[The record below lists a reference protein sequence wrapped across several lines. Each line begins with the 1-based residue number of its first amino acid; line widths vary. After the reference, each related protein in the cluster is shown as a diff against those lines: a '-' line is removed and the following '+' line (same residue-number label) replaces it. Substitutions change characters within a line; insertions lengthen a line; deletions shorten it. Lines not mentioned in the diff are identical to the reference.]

1 MTDSASPSP
10 YTSAVSTS
18 VPPASRNALELRGR
32 VVGVG
37 VPPPRHG
44 AEREPGHRQPATAE
58 RSLLHGLEASEPA
71 VLLGS
76 GGWGVAYPDAAPP
89 PGGGRGNAVRLG
101 LNLGYQSAWTTPA
114 DHLALAQEA
123 DRLGYSVVWAAEA
136 YGSDS
141 PSMLAWIAG
150 QTDRIDIGAAVM
162 QIPARTPA
170 TTAMTAA
177 TIDALSG
184 GRFRLGLGV
193 SGPQVSEG
201 WHGVR
206 FAKPLARTREYVDI
220 VKLAIARKQVEYEGE
235 HYTLPLPDGP
245 GKALRLGF
253 HPPRDHIP
261 IYLAAVGPK
270 NLELAGEI
278 ADGWLA
284 IFFAPEF
291 AGGPARRGR
300 RRPGQGR
307 PDAGRL
313 RRRADRAGGGR
324 RRPGDACAELV
335 RWYAA
340 LYIGGMGSR
349 EQNFYNELAVRM
361 GYGDAAREVQD
372 LYLAKRQRDAAAA
385 VPLEFIDRT
394 SLLGPKER
402 IADTDARVR
411 RGRRHHAVGEPVRR
425 RPGQRHRDAADRRRG
440 AGPRR
445 SGGMTWV
452 EAIVLGIVQGLTEFL
467 PVSSSAHLRI
477 TSAIFFDEDA
487 GASFTAVTQLGTEA
501 AVLLYFAKDI
511 WRITYDLVPGL
522 RQRRGAAHARL
533 PDGLVR
539 HHRLDPDRRRRLRV
553 QGPDPHRRP
562 QPVAGRDRADRV
574 LLRARVRRVG
584 QPADPDDGAVRAAR
598 RHRDGSRPGGRAGP
612 RRVPLR
618 RDDQR
623 RAASSA

>member
-1 MTDSASPSP
+1 M
-10 YTSAVSTS
+10 
-18 VPPASRNALELRGR
+18 
-32 VVGVG
+32 
-37 VPPPRHG
+37 
-44 AEREPGHRQPATAE
+44 
-58 RSLLHGLEASEPA
+58 
-71 VLLGS
+71 
-76 GGWGVAYPDAAPP
+76 
-89 PGGGRGNAVRLG
+89 RLG
-101 LNLGYQSAWTTPA
+101 LSLGYQTAWSTPA

-150 QTDRIDIGAAVM
+150 QTERIDVGSAVM

-170 TTAMTAA
+170 ATAMTAA

-220 VKLAIARKQVEYEGE
+220 LKLAIGRKPVEYSGA

-253 HPPRDHIP
+253 HPPREHIP

-284 IFFAPEF
+284 IFFAPDSAAEQL
-291 AGGPARRGR
+291 ASIS
-300 RRPGQGR
+300 
-307 PDAGRL
+307 AGR
-313 RRRADRAGGGR
+313 ARAGLPLDGFDVV
-324 RRPGDACAELV
+324 PSVPVVVGDDPASCAELV

-349 EQNFYNELAVRM
+349 EQNFYNQLATRM

-385 VPLEFIDRT
+385 VPMEFIDRT

-402 IADTDARVR
+402 IADRLREYAEAGVTTLSVTLFVADRDSGVQTLRTVAEALDLA
-411 RGRRHHAVGEPVRR
+411 GVGE
-425 RPGQRHRDAADRRRG
+425 
-440 AGPRR
+440 
-445 SGGMTWV
+445 
-452 EAIVLGIVQGLTEFL
+452 
-467 PVSSSAHLRI
+467 
-477 TSAIFFDEDA
+477 
-487 GASFTAVTQLGTEA
+487 
-501 AVLLYFAKDI
+501 
-511 WRITYDLVPGL
+511 
-522 RQRRGAAHARL
+522 
-533 PDGLVR
+533 
-539 HHRLDPDRRRRLRV
+539 
-553 QGPDPHRRP
+553 
-562 QPVAGRDRADRV
+562 
-574 LLRARVRRVG
+574 
-584 QPADPDDGAVRAAR
+584 
-598 RHRDGSRPGGRAGP
+598 
-612 RRVPLR
+612 
-618 RDDQR
+618 
-623 RAASSA
+623 